1 MNSVSIPPPDK
12 AERISEESMTLI
24 KVVID
29 SLTNN
34 NQMLDLN
41 DVMNQFKSDS
51 YFTSDDLE
59 KYKPVIIEYVNL
71 KNIESEVI
79 YTCKYGFELLIH
91 LINLS
96 TEY

>member
-1 MNSVSIPPPDK
+1 
-12 AERISEESMTLI
+12 MTLI

-29 SLTNN
+29 SLINN
-34 NQMLDLN
+34 NHMLDLN

-71 KNIESEVI
+71 KIIESEVI